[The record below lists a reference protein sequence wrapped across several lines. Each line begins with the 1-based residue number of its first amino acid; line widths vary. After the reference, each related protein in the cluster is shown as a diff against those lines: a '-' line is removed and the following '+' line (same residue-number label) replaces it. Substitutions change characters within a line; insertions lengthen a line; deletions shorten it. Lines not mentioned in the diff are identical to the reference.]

1 MDNESKINC
10 FLEIYNKLNINKN
23 YIICNAIR
31 PGSTIIDFKIIIEDE
46 NNTDTLNSQITDYK
60 QEIENLVAKCKAY
73 KNKIKNQEDLQN
85 ANNEIAEQMKQNKT
99 KLMDKL
105 KNKQKSKYVKKT
117 KEELQAEIEE
127 EFKQYR
133 KSYENDI

>member
-1 MDNESKINC
+1 MGKTSVMTMEQLKNQSKDVILTKEEYDAVVNQIES
-10 FLEIYNKLNINKN
+10 L
-23 YIICNAIR
+23 
-31 PGSTIIDFKIIIEDE
+31 
-46 NNTDTLNSQITDYK
+46 NTDLEQMAESNEMNETRIMYYK

-85 ANNEIAEQMKQNKT
+85 ANNEIAEQMKHNKT

>member
-1 MDNESKINC
+1 MGKSSVMTMSELKEKNKDVILSKDEYDAVVNQIENLNTD
-10 FLEIYNKLNINKN
+10 LEQM
-23 YIICNAIR
+23 
-31 PGSTIIDFKIIIEDE
+31 GE
-46 NNTDTLNSQITDYK
+46 NNEMNETRIIYYK

-85 ANNEIAEQMKQNKT
+85 ANVEIAEQMKQNKT

-105 KNKQKSKYVKKT
+105 KNKQKSKYVKKS
-117 KEELQAEIEE
+117 KEELQAEIEA

>member
-1 MDNESKINC
+1 MGKSSVMTMEQLKEKNKDVILSKDEYDAVVNQIENLNTD
-10 FLEIYNKLNINKN
+10 LEQM
-23 YIICNAIR
+23 
-31 PGSTIIDFKIIIEDE
+31 GE
-46 NNTDTLNSQITDYK
+46 NNEINETRIIYYK

-85 ANNEIAEQMKQNKT
+85 ANVEIAEQMKQNKT
-99 KLMDKL
+99 RLMDKL

>member
-1 MDNESKINC
+1 MSKSKVMTM
-10 FLEIYNKLNINKN
+10 EQMKEKN
-23 YIICNAIR
+23 RDVILSKEEYDAVVNQ
-31 PGSTIIDFKIIIEDE
+31 IE
-46 NNTDTLNSQITDYK
+46 NLNTDLEQLAETNEMNETRLLYYK

-85 ANNEIAEQMKQNKT
+85 ANVEIAEQMKHNKT

-117 KEELQAEIEE
+117 KEELQAEIEA

>member
-1 MDNESKINC
+1 MGKSSVMTMEQMK
-10 FLEIYNKLNINKN
+10 EKN
-23 YIICNAIR
+23 RDVILTKDEYDAVV
-31 PGSTIIDFKIIIEDE
+31 SQIE
-46 NNTDTLNSQITDYK
+46 NLNTDLEQMGEAKEMNETRIIYYK

-85 ANNEIAEQMKQNKT
+85 ANVEIAEQMKQNKS

-105 KNKQKSKYVKKT
+105 KNKQKSKYVKKS

>member
-1 MDNESKINC
+1 MGKSSVMTMEQMK
-10 FLEIYNKLNINKN
+10 EKN
-23 YIICNAIR
+23 RDVILTKEEYDAVVNQ
-31 PGSTIIDFKIIIEDE
+31 IECL
-46 NNTDTLNSQITDYK
+46 NTDLEQMSESNEINETRIIYYK

-73 KNKIKNQEDLQN
+73 KNKIRDQLDLQN

-105 KNKQKSKYVKKT
+105 NNKQKSKYVKKT

>member
-1 MDNESKINC
+1 MGKTSVMTMSDLKEKNRDVILTKEEYDAVVNQIES
-10 FLEIYNKLNINKN
+10 L
-23 YIICNAIR
+23 
-31 PGSTIIDFKIIIEDE
+31 
-46 NNTDTLNSQITDYK
+46 NTDLEQLGETNEMNETRILYYK

-73 KNKIKNQEDLQN
+73 KAKIKNQEDLQN
-85 ANNEIAEQMKQNKT
+85 ANAEIAEQMKQNKT

-105 KNKQKSKYVKKT
+105 KNKQKSKYVKKS
-117 KEELQAEIEE
+117 KEELQAEIEA